1 MSRIGNAHRGEQEM
15 YTTREFARI
24 SVFSLATLL
33 GLAARPASAQTLSDK
48 ELGALV
54 DKESMT
60 KADHLKL
67 ADHYSGEAKQL
78 AKDAERH
85 AGLAVHYRRRRNLPP
100 KVATAFQG
108 MPKHCENLSL
118 SLSNAAKAAQELAA
132 AHRGMA
138 DETK

>member
-1 MSRIGNAHRGEQEM
+1 M
-15 YTTREFARI
+15 YTTREFTRM
-24 SVFSLATLL
+24 SVFSLAALL
-33 GLAARPASAQTLSDK
+33 GLAVARPVAGQVLNAD
-48 ELGALV
+48 ELGALL

-67 ADHYSGEAKQL
+67 ADHYSAEAKQL

-108 MPKHCENLSL
+108 MPKHCEHLAQSL
-118 SLSNAAKAAQELAA
+118 RNAAKASEELAA
-132 AHRGMA
+132 THRAVA

>member
-1 MSRIGNAHRGEQEM
+1 M
-15 YTTREFARI
+15 YTTREFTRM
-24 SVFSLATLL
+24 SVFSLAALL
-33 GLAARPASAQTLSDK
+33 GLAARPASGQMLNAD
-48 ELGALV
+48 ELGALL

-60 KADHLKL
+60 QADHLKL

-108 MPKHCENLSL
+108 MPKHCEHLAQSL
-118 SLSNAAKAAQELAA
+118 RNAAKASGELAT
-132 AHRGMA
+132 AHRAMA
-138 DETK
+138 DEK

>member
-1 MSRIGNAHRGEQEM
+1 M

-24 SVFSLATLL
+24 SAFSLGAFF
-33 GLAARPASAQTLSDK
+33 GLTALPASGQMLSADD
-48 ELGALV
+48 LGALL

-67 ADHYSGEAKQL
+67 ADHYSAEAKQL
-78 AKDAERH
+78 AQDAELH

-100 KVATAFQG
+100 KAATAFQG
-108 MPKHCENLSL
+108 MPKHCENLAQSL
-118 SLSNAAKAAQELAA
+118 RNAAKASEELAA
-132 AHRGMA
+132 THRAMA